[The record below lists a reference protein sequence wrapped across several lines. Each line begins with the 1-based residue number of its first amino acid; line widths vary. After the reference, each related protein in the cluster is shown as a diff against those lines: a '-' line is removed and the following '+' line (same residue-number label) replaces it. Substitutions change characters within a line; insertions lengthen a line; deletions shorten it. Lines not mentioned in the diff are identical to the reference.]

1 MSKVIFNDKQIK
13 VLAKNPNVLRV
24 SDKAIT
30 YSEEFKNK
38 FIEENSKGILPR
50 KIFEDNGFDIEIIG
64 LKRIEQSAA
73 RCRKKYAD
81 MGVLGLKDS
90 RKSNSGR
97 PLLRELTAQEEIERL
112 KAKIS
117 LLEIENEFLKKAAAF
132 FAKEID

>member
-38 FIEENSKGILPR
+38 FIVENSKGILPR

-73 RCRKKYAD
+73 RWRKKYAD

-90 RKSNSGR
+90 RTSNSGR

-117 LLEIENEFLKKAAAF
+117 LLEIENEFLKKLD
-132 FAKEID
+132 EIERK

>member
-13 VLAKNPNVLRV
+13 LLAKNPNVLKV

-73 RCRKKYAD
+73 RWREKYAD

-97 PLLRELTAQEEIERL
+97 PLLRELTTQEEIERL

-117 LLEIENEFLKKAAAF
+117 LLEIENEFLKKLD
-132 FAKEID
+132 EIERK

>member
-38 FIEENSKGILPR
+38 FIVENSKGILPR
-50 KIFEDNGFDIEIIG
+50 KIFEENGFDIEIIW

-73 RCRKKYAD
+73 RWKKKYAD

-90 RKSNSGR
+90 RTGNSGR
-97 PLLRELTAQEEIERL
+97 PLLRELTTQEEIERL

-117 LLEIENEFLKKAAAF
+117 LLEIENEFLKKLD
-132 FAKEID
+132 EIERK

>member
-13 VLAKNPNVLRV
+13 LLAKNPNVLKV

-64 LKRIEQSAA
+64 LKRIEQSAS
-73 RCRKKYAD
+73 RWRKKYLD

-90 RKSNSGR
+90 RTSNSGR

-117 LLEIENEFLKKAAAF
+117 LLEIENEFLKKLD
-132 FAKEID
+132 EIERK

>member
-13 VLAKNPNVLRV
+13 LLAKNPNVLRV

-30 YSEEFKNK
+30 YSEEFKNR
-38 FIEENSKGILPR
+38 FIEENSKGVLPR

-73 RCRKKYAD
+73 RWRKKYAD

-90 RKSNSGR
+90 RTSNSGR

-112 KAKIS
+112 KSKIS
-117 LLEIENEFLKKAAAF
+117 LLEIENEFLKKLD
-132 FAKEID
+132 EIERK

>member
-1 MSKVIFNDKQIK
+1 MSKVIFNDKKIK

-38 FIEENSKGILPR
+38 FIVENSKGVLPR

-64 LKRIEQSAA
+64 LKRIEQSAS
-73 RCRKKYAD
+73 RWRKKYAD

-90 RKSNSGR
+90 RTSNSGR

-117 LLEIENEFLKKAAAF
+117 LLEIENEFLKKLD
-132 FAKEID
+132 EIERK

>member
-13 VLAKNPNVLRV
+13 LLAKNPNVLKV

-73 RCRKKYAD
+73 RWKKKYAD

-117 LLEIENEFLKKAAAF
+117 LLEIENEFLKKLD
-132 FAKEID
+132 EIERK

>member
-13 VLAKNPNVLRV
+13 LLAKNPNVLKV

-64 LKRIEQSAA
+64 LKRIEQAAA
-73 RCRKKYAD
+73 RWRKKYLD

-90 RKSNSGR
+90 RTSNSGR

-117 LLEIENEFLKKAAAF
+117 LLEIENEFLKKLD
-132 FAKEID
+132 EIERK

>member
-13 VLAKNPNVLRV
+13 LLAKNPNVLKV

-73 RCRKKYAD
+73 RWREKYAD

-117 LLEIENEFLKKAAAF
+117 LLEIENEFLKKLD
-132 FAKEID
+132 EIERK

>member
-1 MSKVIFNDKQIK
+1 MSKIVFNDKQIK
-13 VLAKNPNVLRV
+13 LLAKNPNVLKV

-30 YSEEFKNK
+30 YSEKFKNK
-38 FIEENSKGILPR
+38 FIVENSRGILPR

-73 RCRKKYAD
+73 RWRKKYAD

-90 RKSNSGR
+90 RVSNSGR
-97 PLLRELTAQEEIERL
+97 PLLRVLTAQEEIERL

-117 LLEIENEFLKKAAAF
+117 LLEIENEFLKKLD
-132 FAKEID
+132 EIERK

>member
-13 VLAKNPNVLRV
+13 LLAKNPNVLRV

-73 RCRKKYAD
+73 RWRKRYAD

-97 PLLRELTAQEEIERL
+97 PLVRDLTAQEEIERL

-117 LLEIENEFLKKAAAF
+117 LLEIENEFLKKLD
-132 FAKEID
+132 KIERK

>member
-30 YSEEFKNK
+30 YSVEFKNR
-38 FIEENSKGILPR
+38 FIEENSKGVLPR

-73 RCRKKYAD
+73 RWRKKYAD

-117 LLEIENEFLKKAAAF
+117 LLEIENEFLKKLD
-132 FAKEID
+132 EIERK

>member
-30 YSEEFKNK
+30 YSEEFKNR
-38 FIEENSKGILPR
+38 FIEENSKGVLPR

-73 RCRKKYAD
+73 RWREKYAD

-90 RKSNSGR
+90 RTSNSGR
-97 PLLRELTAQEEIERL
+97 PLLRELTVQEEIERL

-117 LLEIENEFLKKAAAF
+117 LLEIENEFLKKLD
-132 FAKEID
+132 EIERK

>member
-13 VLAKNPNVLRV
+13 LLAKNPNVLRV

-30 YSEEFKNK
+30 YSVEFKNR
-38 FIEENSKGILPR
+38 FIEENSKGVLPR

-73 RCRKKYAD
+73 RWREKYAD

-117 LLEIENEFLKKAAAF
+117 LLEIENEFLKKLD
-132 FAKEID
+132 EIERK

>member
-1 MSKVIFNDKQIK
+1 MSKVIFNDKKIK

-73 RCRKKYAD
+73 RWRKKYAD

-117 LLEIENEFLKKAAAF
+117 LLEIENEFLKKLD
-132 FAKEID
+132 EIERK

>member
-38 FIEENSKGILPR
+38 FIVENSKGILPR
-50 KIFEDNGFDIEIIG
+50 KIFEENGFDIEIIG

-73 RCRKKYAD
+73 RWREKYAD

-112 KAKIS
+112 KSKIS
-117 LLEIENEFLKKAAAF
+117 LLEIENEFLKKLD
-132 FAKEID
+132 EIERK

>member
-30 YSEEFKNK
+30 YSEEFKNR
-38 FIEENSKGILPR
+38 FIEENSKGVLPR

-73 RCRKKYAD
+73 RWRKKYAD

-117 LLEIENEFLKKAAAF
+117 LLEIENEFLKKLD
-132 FAKEID
+132 EIERK

>member
-1 MSKVIFNDKQIK
+1 MSKVIFNDKKIK

-30 YSEEFKNK
+30 YSVEFKNR
-38 FIEENSKGILPR
+38 FIEENSKGVLPR

-73 RCRKKYAD
+73 RWREKYAD

-117 LLEIENEFLKKAAAF
+117 LLEIENEFLKKLD
-132 FAKEID
+132 EIERK

>member
-13 VLAKNPNVLRV
+13 LLAKNPNVLRV

-38 FIEENSKGILPR
+38 FIVENSKGILPR
-50 KIFEDNGFDIEIIG
+50 KIFEENGFDIEIIG

-73 RCRKKYAD
+73 RWKKKYAD

-90 RKSNSGR
+90 RTGNSGR
-97 PLLRELTAQEEIERL
+97 PLLRELTTQEEIERL

-117 LLEIENEFLKKAAAF
+117 LLEIENEFLKKLD
-132 FAKEID
+132 EIERK

>member
-1 MSKVIFNDKQIK
+1 MSKVIFNDKKIK
-13 VLAKNPNVLRV
+13 ILAKNPNVLRV

-38 FIEENSKGILPR
+38 FIVENSKGILPR
-50 KIFEDNGFDIEIIG
+50 KIFEENGFDIEIIG

-73 RCRKKYAD
+73 RWKKKYAD

-90 RKSNSGR
+90 RTGNSGR
-97 PLLRELTAQEEIERL
+97 PLLRELTTQEEIEKL

-117 LLEIENEFLKKAAAF
+117 LLEIENEFLKKLD
-132 FAKEID
+132 EIERK

>member
-73 RCRKKYAD
+73 RWREKYAD

-97 PLLRELTAQEEIERL
+97 PLLRELTTQEEIERL

-117 LLEIENEFLKKAAAF
+117 LLEIENEFLKKLD
-132 FAKEID
+132 EIERK

>member
-38 FIEENSKGILPR
+38 FIVENSKGILPR
-50 KIFEDNGFDIEIIG
+50 KIFEENGFDIEIIG

-73 RCRKKYAD
+73 RWKKKYAD

-90 RKSNSGR
+90 RTGNSGR
-97 PLLRELTAQEEIERL
+97 PLLRELTTQEEIERL

-117 LLEIENEFLKKAAAF
+117 LLEIENEFLKKLD
-132 FAKEID
+132 EIERK

>member
-13 VLAKNPNVLRV
+13 LLAKNPNVLKV

-64 LKRIEQSAA
+64 IKRIEQSAA
-73 RCRKKYAD
+73 RWRKKYLD

-90 RKSNSGR
+90 RTSNSGR

-117 LLEIENEFLKKAAAF
+117 LLEIENEFLKKLD
-132 FAKEID
+132 EIERK

>member
-1 MSKVIFNDKQIK
+1 MSKVIFNDKKIK

-30 YSEEFKNK
+30 YSVEFKNR

-64 LKRIEQSAA
+64 LKRIEQSAS
-73 RCRKKYAD
+73 RWREKYAD

-97 PLLRELTAQEEIERL
+97 PLLRELTTQEEIERL

-117 LLEIENEFLKKAAAF
+117 LLEIENEFLKKLD
-132 FAKEID
+132 EIERK

>member
-1 MSKVIFNDKQIK
+1 MSKVIFDDKQIK
-13 VLAKNPNVLRV
+13 LLAKNPNVLKV

-38 FIEENSKGILPR
+38 FIEENLKGILPR
-50 KIFEDNGFDIEIIG
+50 KIFEDNGFDVEIIG
-64 LKRIEQSAA
+64 IKRIEQAAA
-73 RCRKKYAD
+73 RWRKKYLD

-90 RKSNSGR
+90 RTSNSGR

-117 LLEIENEFLKKAAAF
+117 LLEIENEFLKKLD
-132 FAKEID
+132 EIERK

>member
-13 VLAKNPNVLRV
+13 LLAKNPNVLRV

-73 RCRKKYAD
+73 RWRKKYAD

-117 LLEIENEFLKKAAAF
+117 LLEIENEFLKKLD
-132 FAKEID
+132 EIERK

>member
-1 MSKVIFNDKQIK
+1 MSKVIFDDKQIK
-13 VLAKNPNVLRV
+13 LLAKNPNVLKV

-30 YSEEFKNK
+30 YSEEFKNR
-38 FIEENSKGILPR
+38 FVEENQKGILPR

-64 LKRIEQSAA
+64 LKRIEQAAA
-73 RCRKKYAD
+73 RWRKKYLD

-90 RKSNSGR
+90 RTSNSGR

-117 LLEIENEFLKKAAAF
+117 LLEIENEFLKKLD
-132 FAKEID
+132 EIERK

>member
-13 VLAKNPNVLRV
+13 LLAKNPNVLKV

-73 RCRKKYAD
+73 RWRKKYLD

-90 RKSNSGR
+90 RTSNSGR

-117 LLEIENEFLKKAAAF
+117 LLEIENEFLKKLD
-132 FAKEID
+132 EIERK

>member
-1 MSKVIFNDKQIK
+1 MSKIIFNDKQIK
-13 VLAKNPNVLRV
+13 LLAKNPNVSRV
-24 SDKAIT
+24 SDKSIT

-73 RCRKKYAD
+73 RWREKYAD

-117 LLEIENEFLKKAAAF
+117 LLEIENEFLKKLD
-132 FAKEID
+132 EIERK

>member
-1 MSKVIFNDKQIK
+1 MSKVIFNNKQIK

-38 FIEENSKGILPR
+38 FIVENSKGILPR

-64 LKRIEQSAA
+64 LKRIEQSAT
-73 RCRKKYAD
+73 RWRKKYAD

-90 RKSNSGR
+90 RTSNSGR

-117 LLEIENEFLKKAAAF
+117 LLEIENEFLKKLD
-132 FAKEID
+132 EIERK

>member
-13 VLAKNPNVLRV
+13 LLAKNPNVLKV

-64 LKRIEQSAA
+64 LKRIEQAAA
-73 RCRKKYAD
+73 RWRKKYSD

-90 RKSNSGR
+90 RTSNSGR

-117 LLEIENEFLKKAAAF
+117 LLEIENEFLKKLD
-132 FAKEID
+132 EIERK

>member
-1 MSKVIFNDKQIK
+1 MTKVVFNDKQIK
-13 VLAKNPNVLRV
+13 FLAKNPNVLRV

-50 KIFEDNGFDIEIIG
+50 KIFEDNDFDIEIIG
-64 LKRIEQSAA
+64 LKRIEQCAA
-73 RCRKKYAD
+73 RWRKKYSY

-112 KAKIS
+112 KAKIG
-117 LLEIENEFLKKAAAF
+117 LLEIENEFLKKLD
-132 FAKEID
+132 EIERK

>member
-1 MSKVIFNDKQIK
+1 MSKIIFNDKQIK
-13 VLAKNPNVLRV
+13 LLAKNPNVSRV
-24 SDKAIT
+24 SDKSIT

-73 RCRKKYAD
+73 RWREKYAD

-90 RKSNSGR
+90 RNSNSGR

-117 LLEIENEFLKKAAAF
+117 LLEIENEFLKKLD
-132 FAKEID
+132 EIERK

>member
-38 FIEENSKGILPR
+38 FIVENSKGILPR
-50 KIFEDNGFDIEIIG
+50 KIFEENGFDIEIIG

-73 RCRKKYAD
+73 RWKKKYAD

-117 LLEIENEFLKKAAAF
+117 LLEIENEFLKKLD
-132 FAKEID
+132 EIERK

>member
-38 FIEENSKGILPR
+38 FIVENSKGILPR
-50 KIFEDNGFDIEIIG
+50 KIFEENGFDIEIIG

-73 RCRKKYAD
+73 RWRKKYAD

-90 RKSNSGR
+90 RTGNSGR
-97 PLLRELTAQEEIERL
+97 PLLRELTTQEEIERL

-117 LLEIENEFLKKAAAF
+117 LLEIENEFLKKLD
-132 FAKEID
+132 EIERK

>member
-13 VLAKNPNVLRV
+13 LLAKNPNVLRV

-38 FIEENSKGILPR
+38 FIVENSKGILPR

-64 LKRIEQSAA
+64 LKRIEQSAS
-73 RCRKKYAD
+73 RWRKKYAD

-90 RKSNSGR
+90 RTSNSGR

-117 LLEIENEFLKKAAAF
+117 LLEIENEFLKKLD
-132 FAKEID
+132 EIERK

>member
-13 VLAKNPNVLRV
+13 LLSKNPNVLKV

-73 RCRKKYAD
+73 RWRKKYLD

-90 RKSNSGR
+90 RTSNSGR

-117 LLEIENEFLKKAAAF
+117 LLEIENEFLKKLD
-132 FAKEID
+132 EIERK